1 VLRRMLAKAAEKG
14 FTFYTHPEVEFFL
27 IQDGP
32 LDGNVP
38 VPVDTGGYF
47 DHTTHAVARDFR
59 RQAVLALERIGISV
73 EFSHHEVAPGQQEID
88 LRYADALTT
97 ADNIMTFRHVVKE
110 VAVSQGVKASFMP
123 KPYTDQPG
131 SGMHTHLSLFEG
143 ERNAFYDGDDP
154 MKLSKTARAFIAGLL
169 VHAREYTAVT
179 NQWVNSYKR
188 LFPLQLPNAIT
199 ESPAFVSWGHLN
211 RSALVRVPAF
221 GKPNSARVEVRS
233 IDSATNPYLAFAVML
248 GAGLK
253 GIEEG
258 YELPPGAEDDVWSLS
273 PAERKAMGYDALP
286 ENLSEAIDVMSKSE
300 LVAEVLGEHV
310 FDFFLRN
317 KRAEWEQYRRE
328 VTPYERE
335 RYLGA
340 L

>member
-1 VLRRMLAKAAEKG
+1 
-14 FTFYTHPEVEFFL
+14 
-27 IQDGP
+27 
-32 LDGNVP
+32 
-38 VPVDTGGYF
+38 
-47 DHTTHAVARDFR
+47 
-59 RQAVLALERIGISV
+59 
-73 EFSHHEVAPGQQEID
+73 
-88 LRYADALTT
+88 
-97 ADNIMTFRHVVKE
+97 
-110 VAVSQGVKASFMP
+110 
-123 KPYTDQPG
+123 
-131 SGMHTHLSLFEG
+131 
-143 ERNAFYDGDDP
+143 

-188 LFPLQLPNAIT
+188 LFPMQLPDRIT

-233 IDSATNPYLAFAVML
+233 LDSAANPYLAFAVLL

-273 PAERKAMGYDALP
+273 HAERKAMGYDALP
-286 ENLSEAIDVMSKSE
+286 ENLSEAIDVMAKSE
-300 LVAEVLGEHV
+300 LVPEVLGEHV